1 MRRFS
6 VALAILSFAFS
17 PAILNAQDG
26 TTSDNTS
33 ISIQRSLGQAN
44 FRLTDKMREEMRRD
58 SEMKQLTLIA
68 IGGLERT
75 CWPNPFMACGCTLDG
90 FATSCYFVATCLS
103 AGLCEI
109 DD

>member
-6 VALAILSFAFS
+6 MALAIFSFAVS
-17 PAILNAQDG
+17 PAFVSAQDS
-26 TTSDNTS
+26 TALDRTS
-33 ISIQRSLGQAN
+33 IGIQRSLGQAK
-44 FRLTDKMREEMRRD
+44 FRLTDKMREEMRGD
-58 SEMKQLTLIA
+58 SQMKELTLIA

-109 DD
+109 DN

>member
-1 MRRFS
+1 MT
-6 VALAILSFAFS
+6 
-17 PAILNAQDG
+17 AQYNS
-26 TTSDNTS
+26 TSDSTS
-33 ISIQRSLGQAN
+33 IGIQRSLGQAN
-44 FRLTDKMREEMRRD
+44 FRLTDKFREEMRGD
-58 SEMKQLTLIA
+58 SQMKELTLIA